1 MLNDFTHR
9 IILRPEQMARYSG
22 EAPMHLRKEGWG
34 VGLGGRREIWMIVKE
49 SASPA

>member
-22 EAPMHLRKEGWG
+22 EAPVHLGEAGWG
-34 VGLGGRREIWMIVKE
+34 AGLGGRRETRGIVKE
-49 SASPA
+49 FASSA